1 MIIKLKGREI
11 DVRIEEKSIKITDAK
26 DKNEIEMT
34 KDEFVSMAGLFF
46 DTIKHKIFKKG

>member
-11 DVRIEEKSIKITDAK
+11 DVRIEEKSIKIVD

-34 KDEFVSMAGLFF
+34 KDEFMFMAGMFLDSVKAKF
-46 DTIKHKIFKKG
+46 FKKG